1 MVYHRGKYS
10 AFKVSS
16 ILHCQ
21 KTMKTS
27 CRLTLLTDSFR
38 QLDQKQS
45 ADNFVLL
52 FEVHITFGFQSEV
65 PPLFLDRMENSTKTT
80 EKHISK
86 EKLSQLISNGDSS
99 ITLQK
104 RKQTDTISKLWI
116 HFSVIHFQKI
126 KQDYVIC
133 DSCKSLISYKP

>member
-1 MVYHRGKYS
+1 MVYHKGKYS

-21 KTMKTS
+21 KTMKNS

-45 ADNFVLL
+45 VDSFVLL

-65 PPLFLDRMENSTKTT
+65 PPLLNLLTIKVQTSTI
-80 EKHISK
+80 EMVLFSLKHIRWENRYQL
-86 EKLSQLISNGDSS
+86 EK
-99 ITLQK
+99 
-104 RKQTDTISKLWI
+104 
-116 HFSVIHFQKI
+116 FQ
-126 KQDYVIC
+126 
-133 DSCKSLISYKP
+133 